1 MRPGLQHGSRLLHA
15 KTFDPARMR
24 QDRNA
29 KKSALQPIWQSRC
42 HGAKS
47 PFRPVTL
54 RPLLSQGLP
63 FSVRVLPATVPTCV
77 QWPGRRFL
85 LNHVPRVGSQRYT
98 VTDVLPA
105 FPALSLA
112 VAVIVCLPTAAVV
125 AFQMYET
132 DAALPVYFNAPST
145 YSEMEA
151 TPTLSVAEA
160 WIVTLVPTFV
170 PFHGAEMCA
179 TGGVVSADVVVVV
192 VVPFDTVTLTVA
204 DVVTCPAA
212 S

>member
-77 QWPGRRFL
+77 QWPGRRLL

-112 VAVIVCLPTAAVV
+112 VAVIVCLPRAA
-125 AFQMYET
+125 AEEFQIYEI
-132 DAALPVYFNAPST
+132 DAALPTYFNTPSI
-145 YSEMEA
+145 YSEIEA
-151 TPTLSVAEA
+151 TPTLSVADA
-160 WIVTLVPTFV
+160 LIFTLVPIFV
-170 PFHGAEMCA
+170 PFHGAVIRA
-179 TGGVVSADVVVVV
+179 TGFVVSADVVVVV
-192 VVPFDTVTLTVA
+192 AVPFETVTLTVA
-204 DVVTCPAA
+204 EVVTCPAA